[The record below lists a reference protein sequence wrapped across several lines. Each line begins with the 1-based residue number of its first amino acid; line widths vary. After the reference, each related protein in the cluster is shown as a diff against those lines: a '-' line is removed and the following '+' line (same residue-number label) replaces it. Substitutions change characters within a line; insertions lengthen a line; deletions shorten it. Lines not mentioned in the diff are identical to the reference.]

1 MSILMNIRGVT
12 FIRTPII
19 SLNIALIYSIL
30 AINAHAEVFQQ
41 NNRRQNIP
49 LISPKCN
56 EFTFDA
62 SKSHIPHN
70 QNISYFWDFGDGYTS
85 LEPIVTHTYQ
95 RAGDYTVTL
104 SIADNINPKRGT
116 EMTSQLVRVNIPPKV
131 SLSGEDRSCINKPLT
146 FNATT
151 IDSNGRKDLNYFW
164 NFGDGTISRGK
175 SRVTKAYKQGGDY
188 KVLLTVSNQTANSC
202 GTKQIEKIV
211 HINAP
216 PQAETGHD
224 VILRCVTGPLDM
236 IIDFDAS
243 ATTDVNNDFLSYLW
257 DFGDGT
263 QKEGREV
270 SHRYQSIK
278 NYDAKL
284 IVSDNTNLHC
294 GTSVDFVTIK
304 FNKAPK
310 AEAGE
315 DAIVCAQDSVTF
327 DGSGSFTH
335 KKGTEI
341 AQWFF
346 GDGIAKHGLTTTHR
360 YSRPGIYQATLSLE
374 NKLNKMC
381 PVSKDTRTIT
391 VNSPPIVSIKSPTSQ
406 CVGKTVFFD
415 AASAIDSDGD
425 QLKFYWN
432 FGDGLT
438 SQIGAKVSHRY
449 NQGGNYRI
457 SVVVDDQKG
466 TSCSTATA
474 QTHIR
479 INTPPIANAGP
490 NNACCADKRASFSAS
505 GSSDPDGDQL
515 TYTWNFG
522 DGTQKQGE
530 NVTHAYTYEGSYN
543 AMLTVNDQSGG
554 LCGRSTDSFVVRIK
568 ENLSPVITVR

>member
-1 MSILMNIRGVT
+1 MDIRNIT
-12 FIRTPII
+12 FLRTLII
-19 SLNIALIYSIL
+19 SLSSAIIYSIIV
-30 AINAHAEVFQQ
+30 INANAEIFQQ
-41 NNRRQNIP
+41 NGHRQNTP

-62 SKSHIPHN
+62 SKSHIPHS
-70 QNISYFWDFGDGYTS
+70 QNISYLWDFGDGYTS
-85 LEPIVTHTYQ
+85 LEPIVTHIYQ
-95 RAGDYTVTL
+95 HAGDYTVAL
-104 SIADNINPKRGT
+104 SITDNTNPKHGT
-116 EMTSQLVRVNIPPKV
+116 EMISQLVHVNIPPKV
-131 SLSGEDRSCINKPLT
+131 SLSSENRSCINKPLT
-146 FNATT
+146 FDATT
-151 IDSNGRKDLNYFW
+151 VDSNGRTNFNYFW
-164 NFGDGTISRGK
+164 NFGDGTISQGESQVAK
-175 SRVTKAYKQGGDY
+175 TYKQGGDY
-188 KVLLTVSNQTANSC
+188 KVLLTVKDQSGNSC
-202 GTKQIEKIV
+202 GTKQIEKVV
-211 HINAP
+211 HINEP

-224 VILRCVTGPLDM
+224 EILRCVTGPLDM

-257 DFGDGT
+257 DFGDGA
-263 QKEGREV
+263 QEKGREA
-270 SHRYQSIK
+270 SHRYQRIG

-294 GTSVDFVTIK
+294 GTGVDFVTVK

-315 DAIVCAQDSVTF
+315 DTIVCTQDSLTF
-327 DGSGSFTH
+327 DGSGSFIH

-346 GDGIAKHGLTTTHR
+346 GDGIAKYGLTTTHR

-391 VNSPPIVSIKSPTSQ
+391 VNSPPVVSVEGLASQ
-406 CVGKTVFFD
+406 CIGKAVFFN

-449 NQGGNYRI
+449 NQGGDYRV

-479 INTPPIANAGP
+479 INTPPIASAGA
-490 NNACCADKRASFSAS
+490 NNACCVNKRASFSAV
-505 GSSDPDGDQL
+505 GSSDPDGGQL

-530 NVTHAYTYEGSYN
+530 NVTHTYTHEGSYN
-543 AMLTVNDQSGG
+543 VMLAVDDQNGS
-554 LCGRSTDSFVVRIK
+554 LCSRSTDSFVVLIK
-568 ENLSPVITVR
+568 EGPLPVITVR